1 MTSQSIKTTEILKK
15 IEEYK
20 TLKELGKTL
29 KPKSNHASM
38 TNLVD
43 EEIVDDDA
51 E

>member
-29 KPKSNHASM
+29 KPKSNNASK
-38 TNLVD
+38 TNLFE
-43 EEIVDDDA
+43 EEIIYDA